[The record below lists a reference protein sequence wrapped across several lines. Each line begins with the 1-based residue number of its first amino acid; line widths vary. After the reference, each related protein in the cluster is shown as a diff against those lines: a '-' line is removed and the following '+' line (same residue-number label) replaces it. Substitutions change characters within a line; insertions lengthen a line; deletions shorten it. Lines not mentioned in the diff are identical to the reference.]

1 MALFR
6 ANTKMLWLIAIKLCA
21 DAFASNQSSLLP
33 CLFKS
38 SLGVDILPSYERGER
53 GIPIG
58 ALSLEWIAF
67 GDGVIV
73 WLNHHS
79 NGCKRLSI
87 PMSTAKQ
94 RWPLTPKTDTKD
106 TYWSKTNPCLHILY
120 TQKHFMPL
128 NGINMDNLILQLNST
143 MFTPVFLLHRM
154 LTVHALHNTIA
165 VSPQSKMGSC
175 PCHKSLWYMARKGRG
190 HKERKPLRGL
200 EQGQWGTTG
209 EITTVGVSNGTQLSR
224 TLFIQAQLAVNAP
237 WKYCAFTNTFTL
249 L

>member
-1 MALFR
+1 
-6 ANTKMLWLIAIKLCA
+6 
-21 DAFASNQSSLLP
+21 
-33 CLFKS
+33 
-38 SLGVDILPSYERGER
+38 
-53 GIPIG
+53 
-58 ALSLEWIAF
+58 
-67 GDGVIV
+67 
-73 WLNHHS
+73 
-79 NGCKRLSI
+79 
-87 PMSTAKQ
+87 MSTAKQ

-209 EITTVGVSNGTQLSR
+209 EITTVGVSNRTQLSR
-224 TLFIQAQLAVNAP
+224 TLFIQAQLAVNAHLIF
-237 WKYCAFTNTFTL
+237 CSQNQEHQLHVNSNAFTLYKRTADSDSTLTPAYQLWLNRARKLLVGWMIQTFCYTL
-249 L
+249 APSHKSESTYIQLQ

>member
-1 MALFR
+1 M
-6 ANTKMLWLIAIKLCA
+6 
-21 DAFASNQSSLLP
+21 
-33 CLFKS
+33 
-38 SLGVDILPSYERGER
+38 DILPSYERGER

-154 LTVHALHNTIA
+154 LTVHALHNKIA

-175 PCHKSLWYMARKGRG
+175 PCHKSLWYMVSTYPILSFTSGLEGEDTRKGSHYEDWNKVNEEPQVKSPQLVCLMG
-190 HKERKPLRGL
+190 PNCLGPYSFKP
-200 EQGQWGTTG
+200 
-209 EITTVGVSNGTQLSR
+209 S
-224 TLFIQAQLAVNAP
+224 
-237 WKYCAFTNTFTL
+237 
-249 L
+249 